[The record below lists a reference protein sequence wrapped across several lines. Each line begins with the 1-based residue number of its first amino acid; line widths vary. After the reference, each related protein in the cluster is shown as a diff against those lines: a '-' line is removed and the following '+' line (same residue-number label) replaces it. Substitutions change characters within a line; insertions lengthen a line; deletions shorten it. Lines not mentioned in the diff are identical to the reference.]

1 MKFHKKY
8 ILLLVIMMYMTANIV
23 AMENDKSDKYA
34 NVEKIETIKIDVI
47 GKIMPISYKIMINN
61 NAYTLNGYVIEDNK
75 YFKIRDLAIVF
86 RKSNTPFHVSY
97 DIKNKSI
104 VMKTNQIYNETKL
117 LTNNVKD
124 LNVKENKNKI
134 VVDNIQYDQIKSYI
148 IDNYSYF
155 SIDDMIEI
163 LKLDVR

>member
-1 MKFHKKY
+1 
-8 ILLLVIMMYMTANIV
+8 
-23 AMENDKSDKYA
+23 
-34 NVEKIETIKIDVI
+34 
-47 GKIMPISYKIMINN
+47 
-61 NAYTLNGYVIEDNK
+61 
-75 YFKIRDLAIVF
+75 
-86 RKSNTPFHVSY
+86 
-97 DIKNKSI
+97 
-104 VMKTNQIYNETKL
+104 MKTNQIYNETKL

-134 VVDNIQYDQIKSYI
+134 VVDNIQYDQIKAYI